1 MTTNI
6 QVPLNGTEAQWVA
19 FSPADLTALSGLAK
33 TLSFKSAK
41 LPVFN
46 QGDQAR
52 FCYVL
57 VDGIV
62 QVSRVLPDGER
73 HVVAFH
79 WPGDLFG
86 MEENGLFINQAETL
100 TPCIIYQISA
110 ETLHEFLLADPCI
123 QQKVLVQ
130 AVHKLRAAQRQVI
143 VVGRLDT
150 HRALAAFLLDCSGH
164 EKYFDNSRSVLTL
177 PMSRVDIADYLGT
190 AAESVT
196 RALGRLEVEGLV
208 RRQTA
213 RRLVLDIPAMR
224 RLVNLD

>member
-6 QVPLNGTEAQWVA
+6 RVPLNGTEAQWAA
-19 FSPADLTALSGLAK
+19 FSPGDIAALSGLAR

-100 TPCIIYQISA
+100 IPCTIYQISA
-110 ETLHEFLLADPCI
+110 EALHEFLLSDSGI
-123 QQKVLVQ
+123 QQKLLVQ
-130 AVHKLRAAQRQVI
+130 AVHRLRAAQRQVI

-150 HRALAAFLLDCSGH
+150 HRALAAFLLDCTVH

-177 PMSRVDIADYLGT
+177 PMSRADIADYLGT

-196 RALGRLEVEGLV
+196 RALGRLEIEGLV

-213 RRLVLDIPAMR
+213 RRLVLDIPAIR

>member
-6 QVPLNGTEAQWVA
+6 PVPLNGTEAQWVA
-19 FSPADLTALSGLAK
+19 FSPEDIAALSTMAR

-41 LPVFN
+41 LPIFT
-46 QGDQAR
+46 QGDKAR
-52 FCYVL
+52 SCYVL

-62 QVSRVLPDGER
+62 QVSRVLRDGER

-100 TPCIIYQISA
+100 TPCTIYQISA
-110 ETLHEFLLADPCI
+110 EALHEFLLSDPGI

-150 HRALAAFLLDCSGH
+150 HRALAAFLLDCAGH
-164 EKYFDNSRSVLTL
+164 EKYFDKSRSILTL
-177 PMSRVDIADYLGT
+177 PMSRADIADYLGT
-190 AAESVT
+190 APESVT
-196 RALGRLEVEGLV
+196 RALGRLEAGGLV
-208 RRQTA
+208 RRQTIRA
-213 RRLVLDIPAMR
+213 LALDIPAMQ